1 MISSA
6 VISSAVST
14 MTSSPP
20 LFIQNLGAISPQLM
34 TSATYLTISN
44 IIYLSR
50 RSHLRQMPKRQLW
63 KIRTTRE
70 PGVSIPLF
78 LTIVFVWQSF
88 VLFFPIVE
96 TVCRIALQ
104 RVSFFYS
111 YPNAGGFGIIL
122 EPLNVQ
128 DLKQSA
134 RAKKQVR
141 FDWHRFSLNVG
152 AVGRDGYRHP
162 PVVVR
167 NLPHIDAPQRG
178 MKHWPWRRKWKCED
192 RNKK

>member
-1 MISSA
+1 MLSSA
-6 VISSAVST
+6 VISSAIST

-20 LFIQNLGAISPQLM
+20 LLIQHLTTLPPELL
-34 TSATYLTISN
+34 TSATYLAASN

-50 RSHLRQMPKRQLW
+50 RSHLRQMSKRQLW

-78 LTIVFVWQSF
+78 LTIVLAWQSF
-88 VLFFPIVE
+88 VVVFPLVE
-96 TVCRIALQ
+96 TMCRIVLQ

-111 YPNAGGFGIIL
+111 YPNAGGCGIIL

-128 DLKQSA
+128 HLKQSA

-141 FDWHRFSLNVG
+141 FDWHRFNLNVG
-152 AVGRDGYRHP
+152 AVGRDGFRHP
-162 PVVVR
+162 PVVIR

-178 MKHWPWRRKWKCED
+178 MKHWPWRRKCEG
-192 RNKK
+192 RSLK